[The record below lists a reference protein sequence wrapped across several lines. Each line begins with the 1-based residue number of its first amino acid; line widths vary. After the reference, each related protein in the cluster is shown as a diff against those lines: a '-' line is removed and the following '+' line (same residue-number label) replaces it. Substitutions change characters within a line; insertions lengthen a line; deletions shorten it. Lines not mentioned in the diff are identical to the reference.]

1 MRRTRVTLGLT
12 VIAVVLAVVAGAAGN
27 DRSAAFRLPD
37 ASAACRLHGETL
49 VCRSLNART
58 ALALG
63 RSGAPRRAVEPIWW
77 DASTKVLQTWRHGDL
92 TCSARAGQIVCVN
105 RTGNSVAAGPGGI
118 AAAL

>member
-1 MRRTRVTLGLT
+1 MRRTRVTLRLT

-27 DRSAAFRLPD
+27 ARSAAFRLPD

-63 RSGAPRRAVEPIWW
+63 RSGAPRRAGGPIWGE
-77 DASTKVLQTWRHGDL
+77 ARTKVLRTWGLGDL
-92 TCSARAGQIVCVN
+92 TCGARAGQIVCVN
-105 RTGNSVAAGPGGI
+105 
-118 AAAL
+118 